1 MQLPVQGVRVPS
13 STFMS
18 SSRVILD
25 EPSFQKLLAAAYI
38 LQQQRDQLRARQ
50 ASDDA
55 RRLAEIADTQRVI
68 HSQKLTLQHTLQLV
82 AERAAKITQAVG
94 TAIYLVQD
102 GELNCCAASGRS
114 LPRLGESTRIE
125 ENAASVCIQSG
136 EPFRCSDVRAQIAPP
151 LPTPPASSLF
161 AIPVHRDGR
170 VGGMLEVLF
179 GSANAF
185 QERDIQSGMLLVGMV
200 EEALV
205 RDAEEK
211 MKQELAAERATMLAA
226 LERLKPQLEKLSQP
240 QPQTEALAAPPPA
253 TKEPES
259 RRSGMAGLGAFLLNM
274 QEQQVKRPVP
284 EQEPAVSSAHE
295 AHDEVEESEPGVPNL
310 ALAGVRPA
318 SPAAPDMLSEEEIAL
333 LQQPGTDISEEQD
346 HQDHVSEDL
355 PSFPQQTMEPEADQ
369 VLWPQQQVP
378 NRWIALWRAHW
389 ADIFLVFA
397 SAVFLSVAL
406 WAVWP
411 RAAANS
417 PASPTSD
424 LTPLERML
432 VAIGLAE
439 PPPAPTYQGN
449 PNAKVWVDLQTAIY
463 YCSGSDLYGKT
474 PKGKYTTQQDALRD
488 QFEPAYRRPCR

>member
-1 MQLPVQGVRVPS
+1 MQVPLGGLRVPP
-13 STFMS
+13 STLMS

-25 EPSFQKLLAAAYI
+25 EQSFQKLLAAAYI

-55 RRLAEIADTQRVI
+55 LRLSEIADTQRVI
-68 HSQKLTLQHTLQLV
+68 HTQKLTLQDTLQLV
-82 AERAAKITQAVG
+82 AERAAKITQGVG
-94 TAIYLVQD
+94 AAIYLVQD

-125 ENAASVCIQSG
+125 ENAASVCLQSG

-170 VGGMLEVLF
+170 IGGMLEVLF
-179 GSANAF
+179 GSANGF
-185 QERDIQSGMLLVGMV
+185 QERDIQSGMLLAGMV
-200 EEALV
+200 EEAFV

-240 QPQTEALAAPPPA
+240 QPQTEVAAPPPA

-259 RRSGMAGLGAFLLNM
+259 RPSGMAGLGAFLLNM

-284 EQEPAVSSAHE
+284 EKERAVSSAQA
-295 AHDEVEESEPGVPNL
+295 AHADAEESEPVLPNL
-310 ALAGVRPA
+310 ALASLRPA
-318 SPAAPDMLSEEEIAL
+318 SPAAPDTLSEEEIAL
-333 LQQPGTDISEEQD
+333 LQQPGTETTEEPDQD
-346 HQDHVSEDL
+346 PVLEDL

-378 NRWIALWRAHW
+378 ASRWKGLWRAHW
-389 ADIFLVFA
+389 ADIVLVFA
-397 SAVFLSVAL
+397 SAVFLSVVL

-411 RAAANS
+411 RAAATS

-439 PPPAPTYQGN
+439 PPPAPIYQGN

-474 PKGKYTTQQDALRD
+474 SKGKYTTQQDALRD

>member
-1 MQLPVQGVRVPS
+1 MPPS
-13 STFMS
+13 TLMS

-25 EPSFQKLLAAAYI
+25 EQSFQKLLAAAYI

-68 HSQKLTLQHTLQLV
+68 HTQKLTLQDTLQLV
-82 AERAAKITQAVG
+82 AERAAKITQGVG

-114 LPRLGESTRIE
+114 LPHLGKSTRIE
-125 ENAASVCIQSG
+125 ESAASVCLQSG
-136 EPFRCSDVRAQIAPP
+136 EPFRCADVRAQIAPP
-151 LPTPPASSLF
+151 LRTPPASSLF
-161 AIPVHRDGR
+161 AIPVHRAGR
-170 VGGMLEVLF
+170 VDGILEVMF
-179 GSANAF
+179 GSANGF
-185 QERDIQSGMLLVGMV
+185 QERDIQSGMLLAGMV
-200 EEALV
+200 EEAFV

-226 LERLKPQLEKLSQP
+226 LERLKPQLEKLSHP
-240 QPQTEALAAPPPA
+240 QPQTEEVAAPPPS

-259 RRSGMAGLGAFLLNM
+259 RPSGMAGLGAFLLNM
-274 QEQQVKRPVP
+274 QEQQVKRPLHG
-284 EQEPAVSSAHE
+284 QEPEVSSPHAE
-295 AHDEVEESEPGVPNL
+295 HDEVEESEPALPNL
-310 ALAGVRPA
+310 ALASVRPA
-318 SPAAPDMLSEEEIAL
+318 SPAAPDMLSEEEMAL
-333 LQQPGTDISEEQD
+333 LQQPETGTAEDLD
-346 HQDHVSEDL
+346 HQDRALEDL
-355 PSFPQQTMEPEADQ
+355 PSFAQPTMEPEADQ

-378 NRWIALWRAHW
+378 ANRWIGLWRAHW

-397 SAVFLSVAL
+397 SAVFLSVVL

-411 RAAANS
+411 QATANS

-463 YCSGSDLYGKT
+463 YCSGSELYGKT

>member
-1 MQLPVQGVRVPS
+1 VPS
-13 STFMS
+13 STLMS

-25 EPSFQKLLAAAYI
+25 EQSFQKLLAAAYI

-68 HSQKLTLQHTLQLV
+68 HTQKLTLQDTLQLV
-82 AERAAKITQAVG
+82 AERAAKITQGVG

-102 GELNCCAASGRS
+102 GELKCCAASGRS
-114 LPRLGESTRIE
+114 LPHLGESTRIE
-125 ENAASVCIQSG
+125 ESAASACLQSE
-136 EPFRCSDVRAQIAPP
+136 EPFRCADVRAQIAPP
-151 LPTPPASSLF
+151 LRTPPASSLF
-161 AIPVHRDGR
+161 AIPVHRGGR
-170 VGGMLEVLF
+170 VDGMLEVLF
-179 GSANAF
+179 GSANGF
-185 QERDIQSGMLLVGMV
+185 QERDIQSGMLLAGMV
-200 EEALV
+200 EEAFV

-240 QPQTEALAAPPPA
+240 QPQTEAVAAPPPA

-259 RRSGMAGLGAFLLNM
+259 RPSGMAGLGAFLLNM

-284 EQEPAVSSAHE
+284 EQGPAVHLAR
-295 AHDEVEESEPGVPNL
+295 AAQDEVEELQPAPPNL
-310 ALAGVRPA
+310 ALASVRPA
-318 SPAAPDMLSEEEIAL
+318 SPAPPDMLSEEEIAL
-333 LQQPGTDISEEQD
+333 LQQPGTETAEEQD
-346 HQDHVSEDL
+346 HQYHVLEDL
-355 PSFPQQTMEPEADQ
+355 PSFPQQTTEPEADQ

-378 NRWIALWRAHW
+378 ANRWIGLWRAHW
-389 ADIFLVFA
+389 ADVFLVFA
-397 SAVFLSVAL
+397 SVVLLSVVL

-411 RAAANS
+411 RTAASS